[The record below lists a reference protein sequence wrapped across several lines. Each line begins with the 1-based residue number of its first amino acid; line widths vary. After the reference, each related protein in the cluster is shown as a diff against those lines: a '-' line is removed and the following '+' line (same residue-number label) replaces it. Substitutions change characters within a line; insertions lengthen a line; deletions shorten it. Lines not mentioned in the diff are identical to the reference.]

1 MSDPNVDV
9 NPQES
14 EEMNDQQVASIL
26 QSLSQEVVSDTNEQL
41 VVDGSIKERV
51 VEIFNTFQGKALEI
65 AGKVSKINTDFA
77 EIKEKAGAALEEV
90 NNMKVKIGEVFNAQG
105 EYVRQLTDIGSVYLN
120 GAKEFALNLR
130 NDASAVAAGYKENGL
145 VLASSIYDVLL
156 KQKETIGTLMESTG
170 IRHSI
175 DNILAEHEKIIY
187 LLLQKSSATLFLEDN
202 EENFIGPDLS
212 ESKIREIVTR
222 LVNNYPDQII
232 NNGQFMHHLRKLFE
246 TFYLNKLGKSLI
258 QPSSVISTDSDRN
271 NVYIPRTN
279 EDFVENFRVRELQSK
294 IQRLTTDKEEII
306 AFLSSLV
313 NDVHNDQNYNH
324 SKYFGSSVNAQ
335 QFVDNAIGNDSIAM
349 AEYTYRMGKTDD
361 YVEFYLTNIAG
372 KNNSKGTSLKPG
384 GRYSKAYDKI
394 QSEFLEEADSITD
407 FANREY
413 TTGYAAFEASG
424 EENPNKAEMLRSMLD
439 LINTQKTKVEA
450 EIADKKAT
458 LANKYQEIQ
467 QTIRQQES
475 DRSRQREIVG
485 EKNPDQHVGHSGGRR
500 RKKKTRKAKKGGKS
514 YKKRKTMKKRKIH
527 KKNKTARKRK
537 GNSKKGKKST
547 RKRLRS

>member
-1 MSDPNVDV
+1 MSEPSVDV

-14 EEMNDQQVASIL
+14 EEMNVQQVATIL
-26 QSLSQEVVSDTNEQL
+26 QSLSQDVVSGTNDEL
-41 VVDGSIKERV
+41 VVDASIKGRV
-51 VEIFNTFQGKALEI
+51 VEIFNTFQEKALEV
-65 AGKVSKINTDFA
+65 AGKVSKVNTDFT
-77 EIKEKAGAALEEV
+77 EIKEKAGAAVDQLRI
-90 NNMKVKIGEVFNAQG
+90 MKVNIGEVFNAQG
-105 EYVRQLTDIGSVYLN
+105 EYVKQLIDIGSVYLN

-130 NDASAVAAGYKENGL
+130 TDASAVAAGYKENGI
-145 VLASSIYDVLL
+145 VLASSIYDVIL

-187 LLLQKSSATLFLEDN
+187 LLLQKASAALFLDDN

-222 LVNNYPDQII
+222 LVNNYPAQIV
-232 NNGQFMHHLRKLFE
+232 NNEQFMLHLRKLFE

-258 QPSSVISTDSDRN
+258 QQSSVISTDSDRN

-279 EDFVENFRVRELQSK
+279 EDFVENFRVRELKSK
-294 IQRLTTDKEEII
+294 IQQLTTDKEEII

-349 AEYTYRMGKTDD
+349 AEYTYRLGKTND

-372 KNNSKGTSLKPG
+372 KNNSKGTSLQPG

-394 QSEFLEEADSITD
+394 ESDFLEEANSITD

-424 EENPNKAEMLRSMLD
+424 EENPNKAEMLKSMLD
-439 LINTQKTKVEA
+439 LIASQKTKVQG
-450 EIADKKAT
+450 EIADKKAV

-475 DRSRQREIVG
+475 DRSRQRGIVG
-485 EKNPDQHVGHSGGRR
+485 DKNPDHSVGHSGGRR
-500 RKKKTRKAKKGGKS
+500 KKTRTAKKSGKN

-537 GNSKKGKKST
+537 GSSKKGKKSN
-547 RKRLRS
+547 RKRSRK